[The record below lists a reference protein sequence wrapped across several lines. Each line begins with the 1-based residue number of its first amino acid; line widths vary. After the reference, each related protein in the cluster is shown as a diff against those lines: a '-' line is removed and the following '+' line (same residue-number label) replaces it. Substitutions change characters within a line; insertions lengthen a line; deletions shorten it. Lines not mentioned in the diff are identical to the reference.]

1 MYIPDYYYGKD
12 WRIHFCIKYW
22 FICKN
27 TTVLVIKTTLKK
39 TEWFSSS
46 RNSLQRR
53 ITINLSNRTSCTF
66 AIFFYS
72 MAWMGH
78 HTINVWF
85 WEVMDSWSSTDAWS
99 IGHCTCYKPYDRK
112 SYFIIKILQ
121 SSKWIQDWKFYFVL
135 PRYQRRSIWP
145 LNRDDNLRWLYTPT
159 LDFRLPLFTL
169 VIFFKCIEYK
179 YIKYK
184 CVQKITIIF
193 CIAIKFLYVENME
206 GKREQMKF
214 AHVKVI
220 YTVCVSKII
229 FFFTICKAQIT

>member
-1 MYIPDYYYGKD
+1 MLFGIIKTLHECLGNKIYFPRKIKFLSGVALGKFECSGEGGVSSYFPHHNAINVYS
-12 WRIHFCIKYW
+12 WLLLWKGL
-22 FICKN
+22 KN
-27 TTVLVIKTTLKK
+27 TFLHQILIYMQKHDCTRNKNYLKK
-39 TEWFSSS
+39 KNEWFSSS

-121 SSKWIQDWKFYFVL
+121 SSKWIQVWKFYFVL
-135 PRYQRRSIWP
+135 PKYQRRSIWP
-145 LNRDDNLRWLYTPT
+145 LNRDDNLRWLVYSY
-159 LDFRLPLFTL
+159 LGLPPPPFYARN
-169 VIFFKCIEYK
+169 FF
-179 YIKYK
+179 
-184 CVQKITIIF
+184 
-193 CIAIKFLYVENME
+193 
-206 GKREQMKF
+206 
-214 AHVKVI
+214 
-220 YTVCVSKII
+220 
-229 FFFTICKAQIT
+229 

>member
-22 FICKN
+22 FICTN

-85 WEVMDSWSSTDAWS
+85 WEVMDSWSSPDAWS

-121 SSKWIQDWKFYFVL
+121 SSKWIQVKTGNFTLSYLGINDVLFDHWTETIIYGDW
-135 PRYQRRSIWP
+135 
-145 LNRDDNLRWLYTPT
+145 YTPT

-169 VIFFKCIEYK
+169 VIFLN
-179 YIKYK
+179 
-184 CVQKITIIF
+184 
-193 CIAIKFLYVENME
+193 A
-206 GKREQMKF
+206 
-214 AHVKVI
+214 
-220 YTVCVSKII
+220 
-229 FFFTICKAQIT
+229 

>member
-1 MYIPDYYYGKD
+1 MYFPHHNAINVYSWLLLWKGL
-12 WRIHFCIKYW
+12 
-22 FICKN
+22 KN
-27 TTVLVIKTTLKK
+27 TFLHQILIYMQKHDCTRNKNYFKKK

-121 SSKWIQDWKFYFVL
+121 SSKWIQVWKFYFVL
-135 PRYQRRSIWP
+135 PKYQRRSIWP
-145 LNRDDNLRWLYTPT
+145 LNRDDNLRWLVYSY
-159 LDFRLPLFTL
+159 LGLPPPPFYARN
-169 VIFFKCIEYK
+169 FF
-179 YIKYK
+179 
-184 CVQKITIIF
+184 
-193 CIAIKFLYVENME
+193 
-206 GKREQMKF
+206 
-214 AHVKVI
+214 
-220 YTVCVSKII
+220 
-229 FFFTICKAQIT
+229 

>member
-1 MYIPDYYYGKD
+1 MFGFGK
-12 WRIHFCIKYW
+12 WWTHGVQQIRGRSATVHAINHMIVKAILSLRFCNHQNEY
-22 FICKN
+22 N
-27 TTVLVIKTTLKK
+27 
-39 TEWFSSS
+39 
-46 RNSLQRR
+46 
-53 ITINLSNRTSCTF
+53 
-66 AIFFYS
+66 
-72 MAWMGH
+72 
-78 HTINVWF
+78 
-85 WEVMDSWSSTDAWS
+85 
-99 IGHCTCYKPYDRK
+99 
-112 SYFIIKILQ
+112 
-121 SSKWIQDWKFYFVL
+121 FVL

-220 YTVCVSKII
+220 YTLCVSKII
-229 FFFTICKAQIT
+229 FLFTICKAQIT